1 MPKIRFHK
9 LAALVVLVGF
19 AAWVATGRFS
29 SVGSA
34 SVEAE
39 KKPAAAM
46 EQAKA
51 PVRTVA
57 VITPP
62 RVQHARAIRMS
73 GQTEANQRATLAVRN
88 NGVIDLLPVKQGDH
102 VKTGDLILKLAAEE
116 KAAAITTARQVLDQ
130 REAEAK
136 AAEKLVQSGNMAK
149 LQADNA
155 RSALAMARSLL
166 EAAAA
171 EMTRNE
177 VRAPFDGIVDRVTVE
192 RGSSVMQ
199 GGEVATVLNLDPILA
214 IGEVS
219 ERDLQYLKI
228 GDEADVRMVNGQ
240 TVKGKV
246 RYISRDASA
255 ETRTFRIEVAIPNGE
270 GAIPAGMTAEITLR
284 AASADAVILPRSV
297 VTLSGDGDLGIR
309 AVDKD
314 NKVTFHTIDLV
325 DDTPTG
331 LVLGGIP
338 KDARI
343 VVAGQDLVTEGDQVN
358 AVEADA
364 ETVKRLLEK
373 ATADTQ

>member
-1 MPKIRFHK
+1 MSKFRFHK
-9 LAALVVLVGF
+9 LAALAVLVGF
-19 AAWVATGRFS
+19 AAWIATGKFS

-34 SVEAE
+34 SPEAE
-39 KKPAAAM
+39 KPAAA
-46 EQAKA
+46 EGTKQ

-57 VITPP
+57 VVAPP

-73 GQTEANQRATLAVRN
+73 GQTEANQRATLAVRT
-88 NGVIDLLPVKQGDH
+88 NGVIDQLPVKQGDR
-102 VKTGDLILKLAAEE
+102 VKAGDLILRLAAEE
-116 KAAAITTARQVLDQ
+116 KAAAIATARQVLDQ
-130 REAEAK
+130 REAEAA
-136 AAEKLVQSGNMAK
+136 AAEQLVKSGSMAK

-155 RSALAMARSLL
+155 RSSLAMARSLL

-192 RGSSVMQ
+192 QGSSVMQ
-199 GGEVATVLNLDPILA
+199 GGEVATVLNLDPVLGV
-214 IGEVS
+214 GEVS
-219 ERDLQYLKI
+219 ERDLGFLKM
-228 GDEADVRMVNGQ
+228 GDEADVRLVSGQ

-255 ETRTFRIEVAIPNGE
+255 QTRTFRIEVAIPNGD
-270 GAIPAGMTAEITLR
+270 GAIPAGMTAEIILR
-284 AASADAVILPRSV
+284 AAPTDAVFLPRSV
-297 VTLSGDGDLGIR
+297 VTLSGNGDLGIR

-314 NKVTFHTIDLV
+314 NKITFHPIDLV

-343 VVAGQDLVTEGDQVN
+343 VIAGQDLVTEGDVVN

-364 ETVKRLLEK
+364 ETVKRLAEE
-373 ATADTQ
+373 AAGDTE